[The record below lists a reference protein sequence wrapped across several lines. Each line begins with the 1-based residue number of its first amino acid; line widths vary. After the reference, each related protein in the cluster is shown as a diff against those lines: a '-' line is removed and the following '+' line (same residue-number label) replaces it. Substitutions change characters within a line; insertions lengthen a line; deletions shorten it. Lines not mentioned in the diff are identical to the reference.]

1 MRPVVSPPVL
11 LVTFGLP
18 GAGKSFVARALEQRG
33 FHAHDGDDE
42 LPADM
47 RAAIERAVPVT
58 EEMRDRFV
66 DALVARVALLLPE
79 HPRLVIAQTF
89 LKQRHRTRFL
99 SRFPQA
105 RFVLVRASDAVR
117 VQRLEH
123 RTHQPLDAAYTR
135 KMVTLFDEPL
145 EPYAVIENTGD
156 AKSLEV
162 QLDALVQRLG

>member
-1 MRPVVSPPVL
+1 MRPVVSSPVL

-18 GAGKSFVARALEQRG
+18 GAGKSFVARALAQRG

-42 LPADM
+42 LPTDM
-47 RAAIERAVPVT
+47 RAAIERAEPVT
-58 EEMRDRFV
+58 EDMRDRFV
-66 DALVARVALLLPE
+66 DALVARVATLVGT
-79 HPRLVIAQTF
+79 HQRLVIAQTF

-99 SRFPQA
+99 ARFPDA

-145 EPYAVIENTGD
+145 EPYAIIDNTGD
-156 AKSLEV
+156 AKSLEA
-162 QLDALVQRLG
+162 QLDALVQHLS

>member
-1 MRPVVSPPVL
+1 ML
-11 LVTFGLP
+11 LVTFGVP
-18 GAGKSFVARALEQRG
+18 GAGKSFVARALAQRG

-47 RAAIERAVPVT
+47 RSAIERAQPVT

-66 DALVARVALLLPE
+66 DALLTKVATLVAD
-79 HPRLVIAQTF
+79 HPRLVVAQTF

-99 SRFPQA
+99 GRFPGA

-117 VQRLEH
+117 VERLEH

-135 KMVTLFDEPL
+135 KMVAAFDDPL
-145 EPYAVIENTGD
+145 ESFAVIDNTGN
-156 AKSLEV
+156 AKSLEA
-162 QLDALVQRLG
+162 QLDALVLRLERTPAQ

>member
-1 MRPVVSPPVL
+1 VSPPVL